1 MYIPFPRTNLK
12 EFHSIINETYVKI
25 IYPLR
30 DQIMQ
35 VIESQ
40 YKTLKQ
46 HKTETTEKEKCDEP
60 YRSVRILILT
70 QSMILQY
77 RIKYYLLQCKTNV
90 DRPSLWLDESEDA
103 RSIGP
108 LLLTPADYTHQS
120 ESRSH
125 DIITEWLLTIV
136 SPCRKQT
143 SFCQYHSLVYT
154 GNKSVLETH
163 LILHKQS
170 AISIRKSGDDV
181 WTPSPA
187 LSHNLLCLQQRW
199 S

>member
-1 MYIPFPRTNLK
+1 MYIPFPRTNRK

-77 RIKYYLLQCKTNV
+77 RIKYYLLPCKTNV

-120 ESRSH
+120 ESH
-125 DIITEWLLTIV
+125 NIITEWLLTIV
-136 SPCRKQT
+136 SP
-143 SFCQYHSLVYT
+143 V
-154 GNKSVLETH
+154 
-163 LILHKQS
+163 
-170 AISIRKSGDDV
+170 
-181 WTPSPA
+181 
-187 LSHNLLCLQQRW
+187 
-199 S
+199 